1 MSLSPAEFVLFLQ
14 GLPPELL
21 LLSQALFCFGAIL
34 AMARLFGAAG
44 LQLYIAVAVI
54 GANVEVLKAVQFGV
68 YDHPV
73 ALGTVLFSST
83 YLATDILTEHF
94 GREAARRGI
103 FMGFAGYLLFTC
115 MMLVTLGFPP
125 LTPDQAGADMAWALP
140 MHDHMAAL
148 FTPAPALFAAGMT
161 AYLLSQIFDVWVY
174 QRLRGATGGRHL
186 WLRNTGSTALSSLVD
201 NVIFSVL
208 AWVVFAPQPVGWQ
221 ALVFTYILGTYLLR
235 LALSVL
241 DTPFMYMSRRALGRH
256 LAEAPLARD
265 GA

>member
-1 MSLSPAEFVLFLQ
+1 MSLSPADLVALLN

-21 LLSQALFCFGAIL
+21 LLLQAVFCFGAIL
-34 AMARLFGAAG
+34 LMGRLFGAAG

-54 GANVEVLKAVQFGV
+54 GANVEVLKAVQFGL
-68 YDHPV
+68 YAHPV

-94 GREAARRGI
+94 GRDAARRGI

-115 MMLVTLGFPP
+115 MMLLTLGFPP
-125 LTPDQAGADMAWALP
+125 LTPDQAGAEMAWALP
-140 MHDHMAAL
+140 MQDHMAAL

-161 AYLLSQIFDVWVY
+161 AYLTSQIFDVWVY

-186 WLRNTGSTALSSLVD
+186 WLRNNGSTMLSSLVD

-208 AWVVFAPQPVGWQ
+208 AWVVFAPEPVGLE
-221 ALVFTYILGTYLLR
+221 ALLFTYILGTYLLR
-235 LALSVL
+235 VALSVL
-241 DTPFMYMSRRALGRH
+241 DTPFMYLSRRALGRQ
-256 LAEAPLARD
+256 LPAT
-265 GA
+265 